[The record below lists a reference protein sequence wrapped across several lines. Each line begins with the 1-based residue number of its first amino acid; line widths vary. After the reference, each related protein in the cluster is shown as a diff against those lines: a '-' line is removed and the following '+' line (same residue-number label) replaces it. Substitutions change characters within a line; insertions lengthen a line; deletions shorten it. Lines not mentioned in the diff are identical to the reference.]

1 MPEVA
6 QFWPQDARGWE
17 KLSRRPRGKGMRF
30 DIVWDPAKIARIQKR
45 LEDRDRQQV
54 TSRGALVRDEM
65 PALPNVFPQLSRIL
79 DGAAWREHLRPV
91 VFLAVRSQKYGVQE
105 TNPVSCTP
113 FIAPASL
120 GRPKMSGSTYQ
131 GCGTLGEVDLT
142 SDGVRRMIT
151 RS

>member
-1 MPEVA
+1 
-6 QFWPQDARGWE
+6 
-17 KLSRRPRGKGMRF
+17 MRF

-91 VFLAVRSQKYGVQE
+91 VFLAVRSQ
-105 TNPVSCTP
+105 SMACRRR
-113 FIAPASL
+113 IRSPARHYRARVTWAAENVRL
-120 GRPKMSGSTYQ
+120 DIP
-131 GCGTLGEVDLT
+131 
-142 SDGVRRMIT
+142 GVRHT
-151 RS
+151 R